1 MWTPAGLVRESRRR
15 GSRRRVPVG
24 DLWCGAGDSI
34 RRGTVAGC
42 GREPAAGPG
51 ATATKS
57 GFPRAAA
64 WRGAV
69 RGVVCGLTDLAER
82 PSGYCASN

>member
-15 GSRRRVPVG
+15 GSRRGVPVG
-24 DLWCGAGDSI
+24 DLWCGRQHTAWDGSGV
-34 RRGTVAGC
+34 RPGA
-42 GREPAAGPG
+42 AAGPG

-57 GFPRAAA
+57 GFPRAA
-64 WRGAV
+64 RRVAV

-82 PSGYCASN
+82 PSGYCALN